1 MKNWKKAV
9 VRPDTTIRTTIEA
22 IDSCGTQIAVV
33 VDENNKL
40 LGTVSDGDVRR
51 AILKGILLENQVDQ
65 IMNPRPTT
73 ISSNE
78 SRESILALMRSR
90 RFLQIPV
97 VDNEGCLVAI
107 EFLDELV
114 QQTRRTNPV
123 VLMAGGLGSRLQS
136 LTADCPKPLLKVG
149 SKPIL
154 ETIIENFMEH
164 GFYRFYISV
173 NYKAEMIER
182 YFGDG
187 SRLGIEISYIREN
200 ERLGTAGALSL
211 LPEGINEPL
220 LVMNADLLTKVNFS
234 HLLTFHSEHKP
245 MATMCV
251 REYEFQVPYGVVK
264 VDKHRLLGIEE
275 KPVQR
280 FFVNAGIY
288 ALSPEVL
295 KLIPANTFF
304 DMPTLFEK
312 IIQLHQETAVFL
324 VNEYWMD
331 IGQTDDFERAN
342 CEYPSEFEN

>member
-1 MKNWKKAV
+1 MV
-9 VRPDTTIRTTIEA
+9 HPDTTIRATIEA
-22 IDSCGTQIAVV
+22 IDACATQIAVV
-33 VDENNKL
+33 VDDDNKL
-40 LGTVSDGDVRR
+40 LGTVTDGDVRR
-51 AILKGILLENQVDQ
+51 AILKEIPLGGRVDL
-65 IMNPRPTT
+65 IMNRRPTT

-78 SRESILALMRSR
+78 SREAIMALMRSR
-90 RFLQIPV
+90 RFNQIPV
-97 VDNEGCLVAI
+97 VDKDGCLVAI
-107 EFLDELV
+107 EFLDELA

-136 LTADCPKPLLKVG
+136 LTVECPKPLLRVG
-149 SKPIL
+149 TKPIL

-187 SRLGIEISYIREN
+187 SRLGIEINYIREN

-211 LPEGINEPL
+211 LPNGIDEPL

-234 HLLTFHSEHKP
+234 HLLTFHSENKP

-264 VDKHRLLGIEE
+264 VDKHRLLSIEE

-280 FFVNAGIY
+280 FFVSAGIY

-295 KLIPANTFF
+295 KMIPANTFF
-304 DMPTLFEK
+304 DMPNLFEK
-312 IIQLHQETAVFL
+312 IIKQGQETAVFL

-331 IGQTDDFERAN
+331 IGQIDDFERAN
-342 CEYPSEFEN
+342 CEYPAEFE